1 MMNKRNQWL
10 PLLVFFAIL
19 AFFFLRQNTAE
30 PVHKTEIGSKAS
42 ISQEIK
48 TKTLKKEGRYYAK
61 EEVAAYIHAF
71 GTLPTN
77 YITKKEAKEKNWSAS
92 DNNGYVIGGDRFGNR
107 EGKLPKK
114 KGRVYYEAD
123 LIAGY
128 DEHRGPERL
137 GFSNDGAIY
146 YTEDHY
152 EHFEQL
158 YGWEE

>member
-1 MMNKRNQWL
+1 MMNKRNQWF
-10 PLLVFFAIL
+10 PLLVLFAIL
-19 AFFFLRQNTAE
+19 AFFFLQQESAV
-30 PVHKTEIGSKAS
+30 PVQKTDISPEAS
-42 ISQEIK
+42 ISQEII
-48 TKTLKKEGRYYAK
+48 TETPKKEGRYYAK

-77 YITKKEAKEKNWSAS
+77 YITKKEAQEKNWSAS

-128 DEHRGPERL
+128 DEDRGPERL
-137 GFSNDGAIY
+137 VFSNDGAIY
-146 YTEDHY
+146 YTGDHY

-158 YGWEE
+158 YGSEE

>member
-1 MMNKRNQWL
+1 MINKRNQWF
-10 PLLVFFAIL
+10 PLLVLFAIL
-19 AFFFLRQNTAE
+19 AFFFLRQGTAV
-30 PVHKTEIGSKAS
+30 PVHKTEIDSEAS

-48 TKTLKKEGRYYAK
+48 TEALQKEGRYYTK

-77 YITKKEAKEKNWSAS
+77 YITKKEAEEKNWSTS

-107 EGKLPKK
+107 EGKLPMK

-137 GFSNDGAIY
+137 VFSNDGAIY
-146 YTEDHY
+146 YTGDHY

-158 YGWEE
+158 YGSGE